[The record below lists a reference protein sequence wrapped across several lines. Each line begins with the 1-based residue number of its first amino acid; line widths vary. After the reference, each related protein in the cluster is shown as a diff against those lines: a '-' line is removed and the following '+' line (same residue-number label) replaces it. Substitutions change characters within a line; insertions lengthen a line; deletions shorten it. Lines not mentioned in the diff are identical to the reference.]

1 MPDLHNR
8 GQRRAPSP
16 ANKENKLKFVT
27 VNGHRFAYL
36 DVGEGPLAVLV
47 HCSSASHKEW
57 LALIDLL
64 RPHFRVLAPD
74 LAGYGKSGRWREGQ
88 SFDPMI
94 DVDMLIALCELQ
106 NGPAHI
112 VGHSY
117 GGVIALEAARLL
129 KRRVRSLTLI
139 EPPSFHLLRE
149 GGFNEESKSIAV
161 LVERVRTAMAKGDR
175 RAAASAYMGF
185 WIGRVRWWL
194 KPKQQKAAVMDTMG
208 KTAQEFELID
218 ALALRLEDYRMVVA
232 PSQLILGA
240 KTTAPAMAVTRL
252 LAAAIPEAQVRVIKG
267 AGHMS
272 PYTHTAEVN
281 RLIIEHINANA

>member
-1 MPDLHNR
+1 MPDLHNS
-8 GQRRAPSP
+8 GQRRPPTP
-16 ANKENKLKFVT
+16 ADKENRLQFVT
-27 VNGHRFAYL
+27 VNGHRFAYF
-36 DVGEGPLAVLV
+36 DAGEGPLVVVA

-64 RPHFRVLAPD
+64 KPHFRILAPD

-94 DVDMLIALCELQ
+94 DVDMLMALCEMQ
-106 NGPAHI
+106 SGPAHI

-129 KRRVRSLTLI
+129 KRRVRSLTMI

-149 GGFNEESKSIAV
+149 GGFDEESKSISA
-161 LVERVRTAMAKGDR
+161 LVGRVRQAMAKGDR
-175 RAAASAYMGF
+175 RAAASAYMSF
-185 WIGRVRWWL
+185 WIGRLRWWL
-194 KPKQQKAAVMDTMG
+194 MPKKHKAAVMDTMG

-218 ALALRLEDYRMVVA
+218 ALALRLEDYRMVSA

-240 KTTAPAMAVTRL
+240 KTTAPAKAVTRL

-281 RLIIEHINANA
+281 RLIIEHIRAHA